1 MHIALLVL
9 WLVGVI
15 VITLVVVPRL
25 IEVAITPCVEIA
37 KRFGIVP
44 GITPFTLCV
53 IIVLLSNMAFCIWLL
68 SLIS

>member
-1 MHIALLVL
+1 MHIVLLVL

-37 KRFGIVP
+37 KRFGIIS
-44 GITPFTLCV
+44 GIALFTLCV
-53 IIVLLSNMAFCIWLL
+53 IIVLLSDIAFCIWLL
-68 SLIS
+68 SPIN